1 MFCVKARKPTVSFLK
16 ITATCSDPMML
27 TRFLRHERL
36 FSWNRQRWK
45 DVWIQ
50 QTLERMLGWWRI
62 INMTQ
67 QTVGDKHWVLA
78 WFAPPWYSSLK
89 AHTYWFTLHCVVELC
104 LWWCHREKL
113 AEELLMRFPQLLAAA
128 ADLGWLASLTVSY
141 GLNCS
146 CWFVCWCLLVD

>member
-89 AHTYWFTLHCVVELC
+89 AHTYWFTLHCVVELNSWKCAAIEKRNLLKDC
-104 LWWCHREKL
+104 LGVSCGRLPLPQPHLVGKPSSFFRI
-113 AEELLMRFPQLLAAA
+113 ELQLPICA
-128 ADLGWLASLTVSY
+128 
-141 GLNCS
+141 
-146 CWFVCWCLLVD
+146 